1 MSVSSSSPSYICK
14 YPPPH
19 PHIYVYSDV
28 SSSLAGKPVAIQMP
42 GAKRKKIEPA
52 AGPGV
57 IANSSSWGKEK
68 EGGEEEKEG
77 GEHLYDEGLGF

>member
-1 MSVSSSSPSYICK
+1 
-14 YPPPH
+14 
-19 PHIYVYSDV
+19 
-28 SSSLAGKPVAIQMP
+28 MP